1 MSYPCICL
9 IACHIHGTMYRVAS
23 ICFCISQRC
32 TSHRTMYMTSCKT
45 CTWIRHDSVKGEY
58 DTWFCNI
65 SLLTPQFTS
74 DIVAI
79 LYRRDL
85 TVPRHARHCD
95 GQWLIL
101 DRYCLPSFQLLCD
114 RCELSYSDMRVAGC
128 ASCVISWRSIVFVME
143 LLISEGRV
151 TLSRDFSP
159 ERHPSIRHIHVKRN
173 PSSPW

>member
-9 IACHIHGTMYRVAS
+9 IPCHIHGMMYRVAS

-32 TSHRTMYMTSCKT
+32 TSHRTMYMTY
-45 CTWIRHDSVKGEY
+45 TWIWHDSVKGEY

-65 SLLTPQFTS
+65 SLLTSQFTF

-79 LYRRDL
+79 LYQRDL
-85 TVPRHARHCD
+85 TVPRHAQHCD

-114 RCELSYSDMRVAGC
+114 RCELLYSDMHVARC
-128 ASCVISWRSIVFVME
+128 ALCVISRCSIVFVME

-151 TLSRDFSP
+151 SLSMWRC
-159 ERHPSIRHIHVKRN
+159 HVTFHQKDTHL
-173 PSSPW
+173 

>member
-9 IACHIHGTMYRVAS
+9 IACHIYGTMYRVAS
-23 ICFCISQRC
+23 ICFCISQHC
-32 TSHRTMYMTSCKT
+32 TSHRTMYMTCYKT
-45 CTWIRHDSVKGEY
+45 YTWIRHNSVKGEY
-58 DTWFCNI
+58 DTWFCSI
-65 SLLTPQFTS
+65 SLLTSQFTF

-85 TVPRHARHCD
+85 TVRHAQHCD

-128 ASCVISWRSIVFVME
+128 ALCVISLWRSIVFVME
-143 LLISEGRV
+143 HLISEGRV
-151 TLSRDFSP
+151 SLSVWRCHMTFRQKDT
-159 ERHPSIRHIHVKRN
+159 HL
-173 PSSPW
+173 